1 MIYVVAIIAAIAGVL
16 FGFDEGVIAGA
27 LAALRAEFGITAFE
41 EGFMTSAVPLGAL
54 FGALLAGLLAEH
66 YGRRA
71 TLLLASVLFTL
82 GAVLAGLASGVW
94 TLTVCRLL
102 LGLAVGLAATV
113 APLYISENA
122 PSGQRGL
129 LVSIYQLAVTI
140 GILSAYLVN
149 YALEDQWRLMFM
161 LGAIPGLALL
171 AGMLGQSDTP
181 RWLMSQGRAQQ
192 ARQTLARLRKRDVDD
207 PAIEQEMLEMT
218 DTLSHHQDQARWKDL
233 LDRRLR
239 PALVV
244 GIGLFVLQQ
253 FSGINAVIYY
263 APSVFTEAG
272 FSSDSTPV
280 LASLGVGTVNVLM
293 TLVGM
298 YLIDRIG
305 RRRLLY
311 LGFAGTAIGLGMI
324 ALAAATG
331 SDYLDVLAVAGL
343 VIYIGSFAA
352 SIGPLPWVMMSEIYP
367 LRGRSLAMS
376 LTTISNW
383 LFNFLVVFS
392 FPVMMASVGLGTVFA
407 LYAVT
412 CLVGLYFTWQYV
424 PETNGVSLEQI
435 ERHLYS
441 GLPFAQLRPP
451 PVIELDT
458 DAPDIPYQTTL
469 TLVGALITLSPY
481 RRGLLP
487 MHDRIASVA
496 HENIQIRTA
505 LRQVHARTG
514 PERAARLT
522 RTDLGPQRWVLMT
535 FLEHVWFASPE
546 FLRSV
551 GQPPQPAQPTRPPV
565 RDDHSDHDK
574 ESV

>member
-27 LAALRAEFGITAFE
+27 LAALRSEFGISAFE

-54 FGALLAGLLAEH
+54 FGALLAGMLAEQ

-82 GAVLAGLASGVW
+82 GAVLAGLSSGVW
-94 TLTVCRLL
+94 SLTMCRLL

-113 APLYISENA
+113 APLFISENA
-122 PSGQRGL
+122 PSDKRGL

-149 YALEDQWRLMFM
+149 YALDDQWRLMFM
-161 LGAIPGLALL
+161 LGALPGLALL
-171 AGMLGQSDTP
+171 FGMMRQSDTP
-181 RWLMSQGRAQQ
+181 RWLMSQGREQQ
-192 ARQTLARLRKRDVDD
+192 ARQTLARLRKRAPDD
-207 PAIEQEMLEMT
+207 PAIGQELLEMT
-218 DTLSHHQDQARWKDL
+218 DALSHHQDQARWKDL

-272 FSSDSTPV
+272 FSSDSTPI
-280 LASLGVGTVNVLM
+280 LASLGVGVVNVLM

-311 LGFAGTAIGLGMI
+311 LGFLGTAIGLGMI
-324 ALAAATG
+324 ALGAATG
-331 SDYLDVLAVAGL
+331 SAYLDVLAVAGL
-343 VIYIGSFAA
+343 IIYIGSFAA

-392 FPVMMASVGLGTVFA
+392 FPVLIASAGLGTVFG
-407 LYAVT
+407 LYALT

-424 PETNGVSLEQI
+424 PETNGVSLEHI

-441 GLPFAQLRPP
+441 GIPFAQLRPP
-451 PVIELDT
+451 PVIEVET
-458 DAPDIPYQTTL
+458 SQPDISYDTAL
-469 TLVGALITLSPY
+469 LMVGSLIALSPY
-481 RRGLLP
+481 RTGLAGIQE
-487 MHDRIASVA
+487 RIAVVA
-496 HENIQIRTA
+496 FDNRQIRTA
-505 LRQVHARTG
+505 LREVHARAG
-514 PERAARLT
+514 VSRISRLT
-522 RTDLGPQRWVLMT
+522 RNDLGPQRWVLMT

-551 GQPPQPAQPTRPPV
+551 GQPPSNDRFDQR
-565 RDDHSDHDK
+565 SDLDK
-574 ESV
+574 ESS